1 MYGALCT
8 PGTPNGAPVA
18 EWRHRMDATWST
30 PWSGI
35 DLSLGWRYFGEVERD
50 IEASPNLQLFGD
62 LTTGV
67 LPTDSRL
74 GSRSYLDLS
83 ASVSLF
89 EKYTV
94 RIGANNLLDKDPP
107 LNGSSTCPT
116 GPCNGNTWPQV
127 YDALGRQVFL
137 TVGAEF

>member
-1 MYGALCT
+1 L
-8 PGTPNGAPVA
+8 
-18 EWRHRMDATWST
+18 
-30 PWSGI
+30 
-35 DLSLGWRYFGEVERD
+35 FGEL
-50 IEASPNLQLFGD
+50 STGD
-62 LTTGV
+62 LA
-67 LPTDSRL
+67 TDSRL

-83 ASVSLF
+83 ASVTLA
-89 EKYTV
+89 EKYTL

-116 GPCNGNTWPQV
+116 GPCSGNTWPQV